1 MFVTGQEI
9 FAQSKALITTE
20 KYLLGREVEVRDF
33 LKQSNRFVFMGC
45 GSSYM
50 LSKTGA
56 NLFSTIPGINAFAIA
71 GGDYIMNP
79 KWYRATVKDSIVIM
93 ISRSGMT
100 TEMLRAA
107 DILKKEGIKILS
119 LTMKTGN
126 DMEKLSDLN
135 LDFSWAF
142 DYSVCQTRSVS
153 NFYAALVYLRCIYTE
168 DKEMLVDLGRAIHGN
183 ERYLEDNKDILD
195 DLTKKPFENI
205 IVLADGCLCGV
216 AEEGALAFTEIAM
229 LTGKYFNILDYR
241 HGPIVLNDEKT
252 LTIVALQPGEKT
264 EYEVD
269 MVNDL
274 KKREC
279 ALVVLDDRKEDE
291 FDVDCHLYAG
301 DMKLYVNYGLPL
313 ISACQMIAYN
323 KAVRLGINPDH
334 PEGITAFVELK

>member
-9 FAQSKALITTE
+9 YAQSEALVTTE
-20 KYLLGREVEVRDF
+20 KYISEREVEVREF
-33 LKQSNRFVFMGC
+33 LKQSKKFVFMGC

-56 NLFSTIPGINAFAIA
+56 NLFSTVPGVNAFAIA

-79 KWYRATVKDSIVIM
+79 EWYRAAVEDSIVIM

-119 LTMKTGN
+119 FTMKAGS
-126 DMEKLSDLN
+126 DMGKLSDLN
-135 LDFSWAF
+135 LDIPWAF

-168 DKEMLVDLGRAIHGN
+168 DKEMLEDLGRAIHGS
-183 ERYLEDNKDILD
+183 EKYLADNKEILD
-195 DLTKKPFENI
+195 QLTEKNFENI

-241 HGPIVLNDEKT
+241 HGPIVLNNEKT

-264 EYEVD
+264 AYQVD
-269 MVNDL
+269 MINDL
-274 KKREC
+274 KKRGC
-279 ALVVLDDRKEDE
+279 VLVVLDGREEDE

-301 DMKLYVNYGLPL
+301 DMKQYATYGLPL
-313 ISACQMIAYN
+313 IAACQMIAYD
-323 KAVRLGINPDH
+323 KAVRLGVNPDS